1 MENYKER
8 ENIEQTTFQQK
19 DSIIMKEVYLLSQ
32 QFPPS
37 YSLND
42 LGNISYYES

>member
-19 DSIIMKEVYLLSQ
+19 DYIIMKEVYLANN
-32 QFPPS
+32 FPQAIP
-37 YSLND
+37 
-42 LGNISYYES
+42 